1 MKNGR
6 ECINN
11 FINSGFSRQIKIDP
25 LIVLMENLQRVILY
39 FDKDC
44 PFRGPSIYFHDE
56 TIKRFSF
63 LNCNIEEAFN
73 DAEFL
78 ARLYATLACWGMH
91 RMGNRANH
99 MVEFADFQKTL
110 KKFIVSIQ
118 ELQDVHITDIAD
130 GYGEAD
136 NEVIVDT
143 ISDKIWEIIRGLV
156 IAHNEAHLV
165 AGTKVLHHL
174 LPQLVPPIDR
184 TYSLKMFYENTYLY
198 CEQEK
203 FRQLFRCYFVFAYEC
218 KKDIERILSEPGHI
232 MNTSITKV
240 MDNAIVGYLRKNEKF
255 TVRNSKNDFF
265 GV

>member
-1 MKNGR
+1 MER

-110 KKFIVSIQ
+110 KKLGQSLFLWDWPKLSKYR
-118 ELQDVHITDIAD
+118 E
-130 GYGEAD
+130 
-136 NEVIVDT
+136 
-143 ISDKIWEIIRGLV
+143 S
-156 IAHNEAHLV
+156 
-165 AGTKVLHHL
+165 
-174 LPQLVPPIDR
+174 R
-184 TYSLKMFYENTYLY
+184 TSEDLKMI
-198 CEQEK
+198 
-203 FRQLFRCYFVFAYEC
+203 A
-218 KKDIERILSEPGHI
+218 
-232 MNTSITKV
+232 
-240 MDNAIVGYLRKNEKF
+240 
-255 TVRNSKNDFF
+255 
-265 GV
+265 